1 MDGLGNFGDVQI
13 LGNMLQYVRIIA
25 TSDIDNDSDLDVFA
39 TSQLNDKVVWYEN
52 LTILSNNDFK
62 SLGIKIY
69 PNPVKEVLVVESPI
83 AIQKVN
89 VYNVLGVKLLE
100 ILDNFNEVSMA
111 GLPNG
116 LLLIEVSTEKGTV
129 LEKVVKE

>member
-1 MDGLGNFGDVQI
+1 M
-13 LGNMLQYVRIIA
+13 Y
-25 TSDIDNDSDLDVFA
+25 
-39 TSQLNDKVVWYEN
+39 K
-52 LTILSNNDFK
+52 
-62 SLGIKIY
+62 Y